1 MKELTWFKLDSRDY
15 KVGID
20 TSLDP
25 QCIADCL
32 SAGLNIPLQTKAKFI
47 DNGMLVHTYR
57 FTQISKPREWF
68 KYDRIFNNAG
78 IH

>member
-20 TSLDP
+20 TLLDP

-32 SAGLNIPLQTKAKFI
+32 SAGLDIPLGTKAEFI
-47 DNGMLVHTYR
+47 NNEMLVHVYK
-57 FTQISKPREWF
+57 FTQISRPDEWY
-68 KYDRIFNNAG
+68 KYDRIFENAG